1 MKIKNKCFGCEKRT
15 VGCHSTCEDYLE
27 FRKQKDNEKIQIKK
41 KEVEDA
47 INNRYNRFIEI
58 LHNDKDKKF
67 INLQYLDLMEDF
79 NKKNSKYKMD
89 YYVAKNDR
97 FKEIQI
103 PSSFISKSETK
114 KNNTKMQMMEEKMK
128 NLELCFTQL

>member
-1 MKIKNKCFGCEKRT
+1 MKKVGNNEMSSCFDICDEILNEKKR
-15 VGCHSTCEDYLE
+15 
-27 FRKQKDNEKIQIKK
+27 KDNEKIQIKK

-58 LHNDKDKKF
+58 LHNDNDKKF

-97 FKEIQI
+97 FKEIKI
-103 PSSFISKSETK
+103 PSECINDYMIYKTEYEKRQYVLLNFKDNN
-114 KNNTKMQMMEEKMK
+114 KN
-128 NLELCFTQL
+128 